1 MNRRESVRRAAAWG
15 VPLLGASALALGLA
29 APGGES
35 TPSPSRTSDLFQP
48 ARVWDVHLRFT
59 PERWAEMEPKEGAN
73 PFDMSIFGI
82 GMFLTPSVMKEGDAD
97 KDDALSAAEFRALG
111 ERWFDAWDKD
121 GDGGLDSKQARE
133 GLKVLLAPPEP
144 KPDGSGGPPP
154 FVLQGKKGLRNGL
167 VGMMGMNF
175 EYVHADFEFEGKTF
189 PDVAVRYKGNG
200 TFLESRGTLKR
211 SLKIDFNKYV
221 KGQRLGEATTI
232 NLHNN
237 VTDAGMMH
245 ESIAFRLYRD
255 AGVPAPR
262 TSYARVYVTVP
273 GKHDR
278 KYFGLYSIVENVDKN
293 FVADR
298 GLGAGVAILKPSA
311 PDVFADLGDDW
322 SAYEQAYDPKTD
334 LKKGQQ
340 RRIIEFCRLVSKGS
354 DDEFASRLGEYVD
367 LDAFARFLAVS
378 VWVGDLDSILTTG
391 QNYYLLLDPKDDRLR
406 FIPWDKDHTF
416 GSWVGSDPEDR
427 MRHSIR
433 EPWEGRKRFLE
444 RVFKVEAF
452 RSRYLAAMAK
462 VAEELALPERFE
474 AQVKE
479 LAAAIRPAVKEES
492 AQKLAR
498 LDSVVEGKPLS
509 GGFFAFG
516 KPSPT
521 MLAFA
526 KGRAESVKRQLAGEE
541 EGFVL
546 GKQKP
551 GGKGPPEF
559 HPEDMVEPA
568 LVKALDADKDKR
580 LSREEFVGGFEKW
593 FASWDAEK
601 KGSLAADQ
609 IRNGLNKALP
619 FPAFGPPPGGKPK
632 PGPGGPPG
640 EPPPPGATPP
650 GGL

>member
-1 MNRRESVRRAAAWG
+1 MDRRESVRRAAAWG
-15 VPLLGASALALGLA
+15 VPLLGASALALRLVA
-29 APGGES
+29 IGGE
-35 TPSPSRTSDLFQP
+35 PAQPPSRTSDLFQP
-48 ARVWDVHLRFT
+48 VRVWNVHLRFT
-59 PERWAEMEPKEGAN
+59 PERWVEMEPKGGAN
-73 PFDMSIFGI
+73 PFDMSAFGI
-82 GMFLTPSVMKEGDAD
+82 GMFLTPSVMKEGDED
-97 KDDALSAAEFRALG
+97 ENDALSAAEFRALG
-111 ERWFDAWDKD
+111 ERWFAAWDKD
-121 GDGGLDSKQARE
+121 GDGGLDTKQIRE
-133 GLKVLLAPPEP
+133 GLKVLLAPPGQGPE
-144 KPDGSGGPPP
+144 GSGGPPP
-154 FVLQGKKGLRNGL
+154 MLLQGKKGLRNGL

-200 TFLESRGTLKR
+200 TFMESRSTLKR

-221 KGQRLGEATTI
+221 KGQRLAEATTI

-237 VTDAGMMH
+237 VTDPGMMH
-245 ESIAFRLYRD
+245 ESIAFRLFRD

-278 KYFGLYSIVENVDKN
+278 AYFGLYSIVENVDKN

-298 GLGAGVAILKPSA
+298 GLGAGVAILKPSS

-322 SAYEQAYDPKTD
+322 SAYEQTYDPKTD
-334 LKKGQQ
+334 LTKAQK

-354 DDEFASRLGEYVD
+354 DEEFASRLGAYVD

-391 QNYYLLLDPKDDRLR
+391 QNYFLFLDPKDGRLR

-416 GSWVGSDPEDR
+416 GSWIGSDPEER

-479 LAAAIRPAVKEES
+479 LAAAVRPAVKDES
-492 AQKLAR
+492 PQKLAR
-498 LDSVVEGKPLS
+498 FDAVVEGKPLS

-521 MLAFA
+521 MLAFV
-526 KGRAESVKRQLAGEE
+526 KKRAESVKQQLAGND
-541 EGFVL
+541 EGHVL
-546 GKQKP
+546 GKRKP
-551 GGKGPPEF
+551 GEKGPPEF
-559 HPEDMVEPA
+559 HPEEMVEPA

-580 LSREEFVGGFEKW
+580 LSREEFMKGFEKW
-593 FASWDAEK
+593 FAAWDAEK
-601 KGSLAADQ
+601 KGSLSDDQ
-609 IRNGLNKALP
+609 VRKGLNKALP
-619 FPAFGPPPGGKPK
+619 FPSFGPPPGVGPK
-632 PGPGGPPG
+632 PEPGGPP
-640 EPPPPGATPP
+640 PGKP
-650 GGL
+650 